1 MSTHAEYLH
10 DITEVVD
17 IDHDHLSVTV
27 KANSSVQPL
36 TINMMS
42 DDHPGFAAGSIPPVI
57 AQMFS
62 ICADHLPGYRIG
74 TWNSSHSVVNS
85 FAVARWV
92 AEALS
97 DVGVTDLNDT
107 AFTRDV
113 ADTVT
118 EAPNRQDRINKRR
131 LLQLAVGQT
140 DRPDKE
146 RLAKNIGKLPV
157 PPKPVAA
164 DQSFEPGQAAAL
176 KEAARA
182 TIEHYDEKR
191 KNILGLKGLGLD
203 VTDRKHWSLDA
214 ETIIK
219 AAHARDSKRAFP
231 VRPVKD
237 ITWQQMCRRTSS
249 GSAGED
255 EVADWAII
263 NPHLLPSP
271 HARSLFRMEDV
282 FAALYPD
289 RTVLAAASILHCL
302 SRNDG
307 ENWSVLSNYGTDNIV
322 ETGNGTATVATA
334 KGRNRT
340 RTVRGT
346 YLGTWHDN
354 EQGLLRMLIG
364 WTVLSR
370 RHRTQ
375 RLGNTKLAK
384 KFYCITLADPH
395 DTKVATHQDLHSGAR
410 DSTLFAG
417 KLAEICAREGIAV
430 PSLSYNK
437 LRKHALG
444 AGLKDNPFHD
454 VRDHSPRT
462 RIGYLQNALPG
473 IEMNNLAAATFD
485 EMQDKGLATVSNTDA
500 PQPLID
506 AVQNDTALNME
517 VNVCVSNGNDPDEP
531 ERPCILGIAACFTCP
546 NGYRTADHV
555 PGLLAL
561 VEFTKR
567 AGETTDLEELQTLR
581 GYATRQLEQFP
592 PAQVEAAKTDHNIE
606 NLVSYLGHLFTQS
619 RRTP

>member
-10 DITEVVD
+10 DITEVDD
-17 IDHDHLSVTV
+17 IDHDQLSVTV

-62 ICADHLPGYRIG
+62 ICADHLPGNRIG
-74 TWNSSHSVVNS
+74 TWNSSQTVVSS
-85 FAVARWV
+85 FAAAMRV
-92 AEALS
+92 AEALI

-140 DRPDKE
+140 ARPDKE

-164 DQSFEPGQAAAL
+164 DQSFEPGQAEAL

-191 KNILGLKGLGLD
+191 KNILGEEGLGLD

-214 ETIIK
+214 KSIK
-219 AAHARDSKRAFP
+219 DAARARDSERSFP

-237 ITWQQMCRRTSS
+237 LKWDSLRQRTWNET
-249 GSAGED
+249 AGEE
-255 EVADWAII
+255 EVVDWAIL

-271 HARSLFRMEDV
+271 HARSMFQMSDV

-289 RTVLAAASILHCL
+289 LTVLAAASILHCL
-302 SRNDG
+302 SHNDG
-307 ENWSVLSNYGTDNIV
+307 ENWAVLSNYGTDNIV

-370 RHRTQ
+370 HHRTAA
-375 RLGNTKLAK
+375 LGDDSLAK
-384 KFYCITLADPH
+384 KFYCITLADPSH
-395 DTKVATHQDLHSGAR
+395 TKVATHQDLHSAAGN
-410 DSTLFAG
+410 SKLFAG

-462 RIGYLQNALPG
+462 RIGYLRNALPSV
-473 IEMNNLAAATFD
+473 EMNNLAAVTFD
-485 EMQDKGLATVSNTDA
+485 EMQDKGLAAVLNTDA

-506 AVQNDTALNME
+506 AVQNGTALNME
-517 VNVCVSNGNDPDEP
+517 ANVCVSNGNDPDEP
-531 ERPCILGIAACFTCP
+531 ERPCTLGIAACFTCP

-567 AGETTDLEELQTLR
+567 AGETTDLAELQMLR

-592 PAQVEAAKTDHNIE
+592 PAQVEAAKTDPNIE